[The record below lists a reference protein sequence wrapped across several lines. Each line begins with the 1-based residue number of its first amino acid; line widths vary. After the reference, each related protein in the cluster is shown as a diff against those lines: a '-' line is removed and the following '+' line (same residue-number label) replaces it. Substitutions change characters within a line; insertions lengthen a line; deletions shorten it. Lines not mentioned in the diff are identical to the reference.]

1 MIDDARPDAAVLPPL
16 ATADLHALIESLS
29 RLPLADEAGSMELIE
44 MLERLKSASA
54 AAQATLTASVATSLR
69 TAGGASEAGI
79 GAQVGLARHA
89 SPHQGVGHL
98 RLADALTTDLPHTL
112 AALAAGDISEHRARI
127 IADETACL
135 SAADR
140 RTADRELADRL
151 DRLGDRE
158 LREATRR
165 ITLRLDHQAAGRRA
179 RRAREERH
187 VTGRMLPD
195 GMARITAV
203 LGAEHY
209 AAMTTALRDQAARLK
224 AAGDDR
230 RPGQLKADILVQ
242 RVTGTSPTEATP
254 VAVNLVVGTETLFGN
269 GPEPG
274 YVPGL
279 GHLPAALCR
288 DLVTRASAAAK
299 ATLRRLFVTPEDRE
313 LVAMES
319 SSRTFDGLLGQ
330 FIDLRDGGICRT
342 PWCDTPIRN
351 RDHVCRHADGGATC
365 ADNGQGLCL
374 ACNLVKEEPG
384 WTHWV
389 GTSFRHQVGF
399 LTPLGDLHHT
409 HPPPMPGGPKDA
421 AAGSRMEFYLTEW
434 VLTA

>member
-16 ATADLHALIESLS
+16 ATADLHALVESLS

-79 GAQVGLARHA
+79 GAQLGLARHA
-89 SPHQGVGHL
+89 SPHQGRGHL

-112 AALAAGDISEHRARI
+112 AA
-127 IADETACL
+127 
-135 SAADR
+135 
-140 RTADRELADRL
+140 
-151 DRLGDRE
+151 
-158 LREATRR
+158 
-165 ITLRLDHQAAGRRA
+165 HQAAGRRA

-421 AAGSRMEFYLTEW
+421 AAGSRMEFYLTR
-434 VLTA
+434 VGADRLSRARMFAGGQPCSASRRTTRPLTNVVSANSNASRSTRSAC